1 MKTILVPFDFS
12 KEANNAFE
20 FAMDLAKKAKCRLK
34 MLHIVELPT
43 TQSFNTM
50 GEVNLADNE
59 MNNVF
64 MVELVDKRK
73 KQMAEIH
80 KNFQDQGFDFS
91 TRVMFGNPYAGISS
105 EVTDI
110 QADLIVM
117 GSKGSSGMEELLIG
131 SNTEKVVRHSK
142 CPVITVK
149 TPVKGDS
156 IKKIVFASD
165 FNDEDSDII
174 AQLKDIQELL
184 GAEISLVKIN
194 TPSLFETS
202 RDSRTRIKKF
212 VEKLGLSNVHV
223 EIYNSSSEE
232 EGIIE
237 YADDI
242 NADMIAMAT
251 HGRTGFMHL
260 ISGSI
265 AEDVVNHAK
274 RPVWTMRKRKK

>member
-1 MKTILVPFDFS
+1 MKTILVPYDFS
-12 KEANNAFE
+12 QEAINAFE
-20 FAMDLAKKAKCRLK
+20 FAKDLATKAKCKLK
-34 MLHIVELPT
+34 LLHIVELPT

-50 GEVNLADNE
+50 GEINMADNE
-59 MNNVF
+59 INNVF
-64 MVELVDKRK
+64 MIELVEKRK
-73 KQMAEIH
+73 KQIAEIDTLYQ
-80 KNFQDQGFDFS
+80 NAPYEFS
-91 TRVMFGNPYAGISS
+91 TRLMFGNPYAGISN
-105 EVTDI
+105 EVTEVK
-110 QADLIVM
+110 ADLVIM
-117 GSKGSSGMEELLIG
+117 GSKGSSGIEELLIG

-149 TPVKGDS
+149 NPIKAEE

-165 FNDEDSDII
+165 FNDEEDSDII
-174 AQLKDIQELL
+174 IELKDLQTLL
-184 GAEISLVKIN
+184 GAEICMVKVN
-194 TPSLFETS
+194 TPSLFENS
-202 RDSRTRIKKF
+202 RDSKSRIKKF
-212 VEKLGLSNVHV
+212 VEKLGISNVQV

-274 RPVWTMRKRKK
+274 RPVWTMRKR

>member
-12 KEANNAFE
+12 PEANNAFE
-20 FAMDLAKKAKCRLK
+20 FAKDLAIKSKCRLK
-34 MLHIVELPT
+34 MIHIVELPT
-43 TQSFNTM
+43 SQSFNTM
-50 GEVNLADNE
+50 GEVNIADNE
-59 MNNVF
+59 MNRVF
-64 MVELVDKRK
+64 MIELVEKRK
-73 KQMAEIH
+73 QQMEVLKERYKDAE
-80 KNFQDQGFDFS
+80 FEFS
-91 TRVMFGNPYAGISS
+91 SRIVFGNPYAGISA

-110 QADLIVM
+110 QADLVIM

-149 TPVKGDS
+149 GTVKADDLR
-156 IKKIVFASD
+156 KIVFASD
-165 FNDEDSDII
+165 FEDEDENII
-174 AQLKDIQELL
+174 FELKKLQSLL
-184 GAEISLVKIN
+184 GAEVTLVKIN
-194 TPSLFETS
+194 TPSLFENS
-202 RDSRTRIKKF
+202 KDSKARIRKF
-212 VEKLGLSNVHV
+212 VEKQGLRNINV

-237 YADDI
+237 YAEEI
-242 NADMIAMAT
+242 GADMIAMAT

-274 RPVWTMRKRKK
+274 RPVWTMRKKK